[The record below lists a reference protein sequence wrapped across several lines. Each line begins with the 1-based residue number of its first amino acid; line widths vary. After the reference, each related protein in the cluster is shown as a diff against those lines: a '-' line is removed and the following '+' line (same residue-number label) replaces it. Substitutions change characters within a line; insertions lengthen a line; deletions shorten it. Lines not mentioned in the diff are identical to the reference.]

1 MADFFELELG
11 LDSTLF
17 EGDMHGQCGFWGH
30 CKRRLLPSD
39 DGKLNPFARIFI
51 ANGDVSNRGHVEV
64 SELGKAATRGRMQ
77 RGDLN
82 VNLSI

>member
-17 EGDMHGQCGFWGH
+17 ERNMHGQCGFWGH

-39 DGKLNPFARIFI
+39 RKLDPFARIFI
-51 ANGDVSNRGHVEV
+51 ANADGSNRGHVEV
-64 SELGKAATRGRMQ
+64 WESGKAATRGRTQ